1 MTERMAAMLAVL
13 MEAHAFGVLDEG
25 HGFADQL
32 QAFDAQ
38 CILASSKDVV
48 WARLQEICYEV
59 QELQCIDVSSASLP
73 LQVHVKLPA
82 IDPDDVCFQYVHEDL
97 EGHDESVS
105 GGQKTALTVLTAS
118 HRAIL
123 ELLDAWPEL
132 QRARAA
138 SLPATANLAVLKI
151 LMSGGALVDRDSVET
166 LLCNEPGLN
175 GQVPWLSHSFNIF
188 RIEIL
193 VCFPTFN
200 IQASKYRRRFMCLG
214 H

>member
-1 MTERMAAMLAVL
+1 M
-13 MEAHAFGVLDEG
+13 
-25 HGFADQL
+25 
-32 QAFDAQ
+32 
-38 CILASSKDVV
+38 
-48 WARLQEICYEV
+48 
-59 QELQCIDVSSASLP
+59 
-73 LQVHVKLPA
+73 PA

-166 LLCNEPGLN
+166 LLCNESGDRKS
-175 GQVPWLSHSFNIF
+175 V
-188 RIEIL
+188 
-193 VCFPTFN
+193 V
-200 IQASKYRRRFMCLG
+200 
-214 H
+214 